1 MPTPTALVR
10 SEQHARAARAR
21 WDRDAARHGRSPGPR
36 ILRLDELTPEQ
47 AAVVRALLDATSKAT
62 PVIETPDV
70 AQTDGN
76 TSDEPSAA

>member
-1 MPTPTALVR
+1 MSVSTAEAG
-10 SEQHARAARAR
+10 SERHRRAARAR
-21 WDRDAARHGRSPGPR
+21 WGEPR
-36 ILRLDELTPEQ
+36 ILRLDQLTPEQ
-47 AAVVRALLDATSKAT
+47 RAVVLALLDATSKAT